1 MVTSCFLSRS
11 KMHFVD
17 LAGSERV
24 CKTGVKGLQ
33 LSEAKYI
40 NLSLHY
46 LEGVIIALN
55 QHNQTTGR
63 IHAQTAPSGVS
74 KSWSASYKR
83 PYSAADVSGK
93 PRHIPYRNSLL
104 TMLLKDSLG
113 MLFLC
118 TCIGLSSVLV
128 QAMD

>member
-1 MVTSCFLSRS
+1 
-11 KMHFVD
+11 MHFVD

-46 LEGVIIALN
+46 LEGVIIALH
-55 QHNQTTGR
+55 QDATTSGR
-63 IHAQTAPSGVS
+63 AYPHTAPSGVS
-74 KSWSASYKR
+74 KSWSAAMMSKR
-83 PYSAADVSGK
+83 PYSAADTSGR

-113 MLFLC
+113 
-118 TCIGLSSVLV
+118 TI
-128 QAMD
+128 

>member
-1 MVTSCFLSRS
+1 
-11 KMHFVD
+11 MHFVD

-46 LEGVIIALN
+46 LEGVIIALH
-55 QHNQTTGR
+55 QDAVSAGR
-63 IHAQTAPSGVS
+63 IHAQTAPPGVS
-74 KSWSASYKR
+74 KSWANSPLSKR
-83 PYSAADVSGK
+83 PYSAADLSGK

-113 MLFLC
+113 KGYEPFLC
-118 TCIGLSSVLV
+118 PKFHCNEPHCENQQLHR
-128 QAMD
+128 Q

>member
-1 MVTSCFLSRS
+1 
-11 KMHFVD
+11 MHFVD

-46 LEGVIIALN
+46 LEGVIIALH
-55 QHNQTTGR
+55 QDSVSTGR
-63 IHAQTAPSGVS
+63 TNAYTAPAGVS
-74 KSWSASYKR
+74 KSWSASANKR
-83 PYSAADVSGK
+83 PYSAADVSGR

-104 TMLLKDSLG
+104 TMMLKDSLG
-113 MLFLC
+113 K
-118 TCIGLSSVLV
+118 
-128 QAMD
+128 

>member
-1 MVTSCFLSRS
+1 
-11 KMHFVD
+11 MHFVD

-46 LEGVIIALN
+46 LEGVIIALH
-55 QHNQTTGR
+55 QDATTSGR
-63 IHAQTAPSGVS
+63 VQAHTAPPGIS
-74 KSWSASYKR
+74 KSLSASPLAKR
-83 PYSAADVSGK
+83 PYSAADSSNR

-113 MLFLC
+113 NYTTF
-118 TCIGLSSVLV
+118 I
-128 QAMD
+128 

>member
-1 MVTSCFLSRS
+1 
-11 KMHFVD
+11 MHFVD

-46 LEGVIIALN
+46 LEGVIIALH
-55 QHNQTTGR
+55 QDATGITR
-63 IHAQTAPSGVS
+63 TQTAPAGVN
-74 KSWSASYKR
+74 KSWSASTVAKR
-83 PYSAADVSGK
+83 PYSAAVSNDR

-113 MLFLC
+113 
-118 TCIGLSSVLV
+118 G
-128 QAMD
+128 

>member
-1 MVTSCFLSRS
+1 
-11 KMHFVD
+11 MHFVD

-46 LEGVIIALN
+46 LEGVIIALH
-55 QHNQTTGR
+55 QHATASGR
-63 IHAQTAPSGVS
+63 LQTAPSGVS
-74 KSWSASYKR
+74 KSWANSVKTKR
-83 PYSAADVSGK
+83 PYSAAPSSDR

-113 MLFLC
+113 RQSLCNVFLLHQKPENLC
-118 TCIGLSSVLV
+118 HNYKE
-128 QAMD
+128 

>member
-1 MVTSCFLSRS
+1 MHCRS

-46 LEGVIIALN
+46 LEGVIIALH
-55 QHNQTTGR
+55 QDATTSGRPQT
-63 IHAQTAPSGVS
+63 HTAPAGVA
-74 KSWSASYKR
+74 KSWSASTKR
-83 PYSAADVSGK
+83 PYSAADTSGR

-113 MLFLC
+113 NTPVQLS
-118 TCIGLSSVLV
+118 TCLIIEISS
-128 QAMD
+128 

>member
-1 MVTSCFLSRS
+1 
-11 KMHFVD
+11 MHFVD

-46 LEGVIIALN
+46 LEGVIIALH
-55 QHNQTTGR
+55 QDATGSGR
-63 IHAQTAPSGVS
+63 GQTAAPNVG
-74 KSWSASYKR
+74 KSWSASTRTNR
-83 PYSAADVSGK
+83 PYSAAVSNDR

-113 MLFLC
+113 L
-118 TCIGLSSVLV
+118 
-128 QAMD
+128 

>member
-1 MVTSCFLSRS
+1 
-11 KMHFVD
+11 MHFVD

-46 LEGVIIALN
+46 LEGVIISLHQDSAASSRN
-55 QHNQTTGR
+55 SVY
-63 IHAQTAPSGVS
+63 TAPAGVS
-74 KSWSASYKR
+74 KSWSAANSKR
-83 PYSAADVSGK
+83 PYSAADVSGR

-113 MLFLC
+113 ENHRH
-118 TCIGLSSVLV
+118 I
-128 QAMD
+128 

>member
-1 MVTSCFLSRS
+1 
-11 KMHFVD
+11 MHFVD

-46 LEGVIIALN
+46 LEGVIIALH
-55 QHNQTTGR
+55 QDATTSGR
-63 IHAQTAPSGVS
+63 AYPHTASSGVS
-74 KSWSASYKR
+74 KSWSAAMMSKR
-83 PYSAADVSGK
+83 PYSAADTSGR

-113 MLFLC
+113 TIYFLNC
-118 TCIGLSSVLV
+118 YVFNMQV
-128 QAMD
+128 